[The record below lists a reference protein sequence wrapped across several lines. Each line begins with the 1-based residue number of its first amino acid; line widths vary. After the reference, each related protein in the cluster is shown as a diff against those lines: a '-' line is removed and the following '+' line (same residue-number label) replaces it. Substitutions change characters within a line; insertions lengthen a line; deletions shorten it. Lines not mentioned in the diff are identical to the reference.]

1 MCRPRGAR
9 SHWIRLVPLVARSA
23 RMPRIRLLVMA
34 GAVSRVSLF
43 ILVGFGVVVA
53 VLRTAL
59 IRLGVAVA
67 VL

>member
-43 ILVGFGVVVA
+43 ILVGFGVTVA
-53 VLRTAL
+53 VL
-59 IRLGVAVA
+59 
-67 VL
+67 